1 MALDKDKQFK
11 QQRIKQSYGSLT
23 GGEKAAIF
31 MLSLDNEHASTL
43 FNLME
48 DDEIKTLTLTM
59 SKLGAVDAEIVSHLL
74 AEFAAQKSTS
84 GPLVGNAD
92 ATERLLLAGFDS
104 DRVDSIMEEIRGP
117 AGRTMWDKL
126 GNVDENVLSNYLK
139 NEHPQT
145 VALVLSKLKPEH
157 CSRVLSILPENFAME
172 VMMRLLQM
180 EAVQKDVLD
189 GVETTLRSEFMGNA
203 AASSRRPDGHE
214 KLASIFNNFDGTTE
228 ERLMAALE
236 KRNETSAEKIKGLM
250 FTFDDLVNVDPTGIQ
265 VLLRQ
270 VDKDQLAL
278 AMKGSTEELQGL
290 FFKNMSERAGKM
302 MSEDMDAMGPVR
314 LKDVNEAQATIVA
327 TARKLGEE
335 GEIVIGGG
343 GDELIF

>member
-1 MALDKDKQFK
+1 MELQKEKQFK
-11 QQRIKQSYGSLT
+11 NQRITQAYGALS
-23 GGEKAAIF
+23 GKDKAAIF
-31 MLSLDNEHASTL
+31 MLSLEKEHASTL

-48 DDEIKTLTLTM
+48 DDEIRSLTM
-59 SKLGAVDAEIVSHLL
+59 SMTKLGTVDAEIVSHLL
-74 AEFAAQKSTS
+74 SEFAATKSS
-84 GPLVGNAD
+84 AGPLVGSAET
-92 ATERLLLAGFDS
+92 TERLLLAGFDS
-104 DRVDSIMEEIRGP
+104 DRVDAIMEEIRGP

-126 GNVDENVLSNYLK
+126 GNIDENVLANYLK

-157 CSRVLSILPENFAME
+157 CSRVLSIFPENFAMD
-172 VMMRLLQM
+172 VIMRLLEM

-189 GVETTLRSEFMGNA
+189 GVEKTLRSEFMSNA

-214 KLASIFNNFDGTTE
+214 TLANIFNNFDGTTE
-228 ERLMAALE
+228 ERFMAALE
-236 KRNETSAEKIKGLM
+236 KRNEESAERIKGLM
-250 FTFDDLVNVDPTGIQ
+250 FTFDDLVNVDPTGVQ

-278 AMKGSTEELQGL
+278 AMKGSSEELKEL

-314 LKDVNEAQATIVA
+314 LKDVNDAQAAIVT
-327 TARKLGEE
+327 TARRLGEE